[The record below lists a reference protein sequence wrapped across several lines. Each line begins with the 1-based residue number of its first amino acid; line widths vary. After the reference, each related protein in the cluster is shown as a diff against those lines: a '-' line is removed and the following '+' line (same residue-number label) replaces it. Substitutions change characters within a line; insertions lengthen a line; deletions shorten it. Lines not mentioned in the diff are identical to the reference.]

1 MAPYYSFTLIST
13 PISPHRGEYFIS
25 WRSKRE
31 MVQLKSRAGVA
42 LGKTIFTKPKLHL
55 GLSLDKDLSNWRTK
69 ILVYWWTRWQSN
81 NKFAY
86 QHPYYTFIKYLYIIQ
101 ITDSFALLWRFFP
114 WLNITCLIKYIYK
127 SQSYW
132 LGWSKD
138 PGPPKAGMFP
148 AIFIVGD
155 ASWRN

>member
-1 MAPYYSFTLIST
+1 MFYYRYCSAIRATSTSEPSTCLFIKTLSTKELNGDSPLLPTPWGVFYLLKFTA
-13 PISPHRGEYFIS
+13 R
-25 WRSKRE
+25 K
-31 MVQLKSRAGVA
+31 GVA
-42 LGKTIFTKPKLHL
+42 KTAWRCSNFTV
-55 GLSLDKDLSNWRTK
+55 R
-69 ILVYWWTRWQSN
+69 VWQFVRN
-81 NKFAY
+81 IHKFAY

-101 ITDSFALLWRFFP
+101 ITDAIAPLWRFFP